1 MKRSPAI
8 VDASV
13 ALTAAMQ
20 AWIDVRLNRVNS
32 HVHSKELSG
41 SDLTKRCVCMYV
53 KRLKTKENNKCEI
66 TILL

>member
-41 SDLTKRCVCMYV
+41 SDLTKRCED
-53 KRLKTKENNKCEI
+53 RTKENNKCDI